1 MQKEKEKEK
10 EKQADCRLQYILF
23 CRLYCSAEQNKII
36 KYINESIGGTEGT
49 DRTSWLHMYPYGS
62 V

>member
-10 EKQADCRLQYILF
+10 KQTADYILF
-23 CRLYCSAEQNKII
+23 CRLYCSAEQNNII
-36 KYINESIGGTEGT
+36 KCINESIEGTEGT
-49 DRTSWLHMYPYGS
+49 DRTSWLRMYPYGS